1 MLDSMHHR
9 AHYNLWCVLLL
20 KTEMVCCRCTL
31 PSSMVRFD
39 LQSHSWK
46 NSYLFILNHSL
57 GSIDV
62 LQFVVPKVRTE
73 LEKKAF

>member
-1 MLDSMHHR
+1 
-9 AHYNLWCVLLL
+9 
-20 KTEMVCCRCTL
+20 
-31 PSSMVRFD
+31 MVRFD